1 MEGSGMAELVV
12 VGFEGKH
19 RAAEV
24 LDQLVVLNDLSEID
38 LKDAV
43 AVYRTD
49 DGRLRFDQSVQP
61 TTGEGAA
68 GGALLGGLIGALLM
82 APFTGGIS
90 AAAAAGAMGIGAA
103 AFGLSG
109 AAIGA
114 EDASSFKED
123 FGITDD
129 FVKQVGGM
137 VQPGQSAVFVLARA
151 SDPQAVAEQ
160 FRGYGGT
167 VLRTTLPPDAAA
179 KFQKL
184 MAPHSAAANP
194 AT

>member
-1 MEGSGMAELVV
+1 MAELVV

-24 LDQLVVLNDLSEID
+24 LDQLEVLNNVSAID
-38 LKDAV
+38 LKDGV

-49 DGRLRFDQSVQP
+49 DGKLRFDRSVEA

-68 GGALLGGLIGALLM
+68 GGALLGGMIGALLL
-82 APFTGGIS
+82 APFTGGVS

-114 EDASSFKED
+114 EEAASFKEEY
-123 FGITDD
+123 GISDE

-151 SDPQAVAEQ
+151 SDPKAVAEQ

-179 KFQKL
+179 RFEKL
-184 MAPHSAAANP
+184 MAPHRGVS
-194 AT
+194 

>member
-1 MEGSGMAELVV
+1 MAELVV

-24 LDQLVVLNDLSEID
+24 LDQLEVLNDLSAID

-49 DGRLRFDQSVQP
+49 DGRLRFDRSVQP

-82 APFTGGIS
+82 APFTGGVS
-90 AAAAAGAMGIGAA
+90 AAAALGAMGIGATT
-103 AFGLSG
+103 FGLTG

-114 EDASSFKED
+114 EDAASFKQD

-151 SDPQAVAEQ
+151 SNPQAVAEQ
-160 FRGYGGT
+160 FRGYGGE

-179 KFQKL
+179 RFEKL
-184 MAPHSAAANP
+184 MAPHSAASA
-194 AT
+194 

>member
-1 MEGSGMAELVV
+1 MAELVV

-24 LDQLVVLNDLSEID
+24 LDQLEVLNDLSTID

-68 GGALLGGLIGALLM
+68 NGALLGGMIGALLM

-114 EDASSFKED
+114 DEASSFKED
-123 FGITDD
+123 YGITDD

-137 VQPGQSAVFVLARA
+137 VQPGQSAVFVLATA
-151 SDPQAVAEQ
+151 SDPQVVAQQ

-167 VLRTTLPPDAAA
+167 VLRTTLPADAAA
-179 KFQKL
+179 RFEKL
-184 MAPHSAAANP
+184 MAQHSAFPNSAA
-194 AT
+194 

>member
-1 MEGSGMAELVV
+1 VV
-12 VGFEGKH
+12 IGFEGKH

-24 LDQLVVLNDLSEID
+24 LDQLEVLNDLSQID

-49 DGRLRFDQSVQP
+49 DGRLRFDRSVQP

-68 GGALLGGLIGALLM
+68 SGALLGGLLGALLL
-82 APFTGGIS
+82 APFTGGVS

-103 AFGLSG
+103 AFGFSG

-114 EDASSFKED
+114 EEASSFKED
-123 FGITDD
+123 FGISDD

-151 SDPQAVAEQ
+151 SDPQTVAEQ

-179 KFQKL
+179 RFEKL
-184 MAPHSAAANP
+184 MAPHSAIAS
-194 AT
+194 

>member
-1 MEGSGMAELVV
+1 MAELVV

-24 LDQLVVLNDLSEID
+24 LDQVEVLNDLSVID

-49 DGRLRFDQSVQP
+49 DGRLRFDRSVHP

-68 GGALLGGLIGALLM
+68 SGALLGGMIGALLL
-82 APFTGGIS
+82 APFTGGVS
-90 AAAAAGAMGIGAA
+90 AAAAAGAMGIGATT
-103 AFGLSG
+103 FGLSG

-114 EDASSFKED
+114 GDAESFKED
-123 FGITDD
+123 FGISDEL
-129 FVKQVGGM
+129 VKQVGGM
-137 VQPGQSAVFVLARA
+137 VRPGQSAVFVLAHV
-151 SDPQAVAEQ
+151 SDPKAVAEQ

-179 KFQKL
+179 RFEKL
-184 MAPHSAAANP
+184 MAPPSAIGN
-194 AT
+194 

>member
-1 MEGSGMAELVV
+1 MAELVV

-24 LDQLVVLNDLSEID
+24 LDQLEVLNAYWTID

-49 DGRLRFDQSVQP
+49 DGKLRYDRSVQP
-61 TTGEGAA
+61 TTGEGAG
-68 GGALLGGLIGALLM
+68 GGALLGGMIGALLV
-82 APFTGGIS
+82 APFTGGLS
-90 AAAAAGAMGIGAA
+90 TAAAAAAIGSGAA
-103 AFGLSG
+103 IMGTTG

-114 EDASSFKED
+114 IDADDFKQEY
-123 FGITDD
+123 GISDD

-151 SDPQAVAEQ
+151 SDPKAVAEQ
-160 FRGYGGT
+160 FRGYGGK
-167 VLRTTLPPDAAA
+167 VLRTTLPADAAA
-179 KFQKL
+179 RFEKL
-184 MAPHSAAANP
+184 MVPQSAASQ
-194 AT
+194 ATA

>member
-1 MEGSGMAELVV
+1 MAELVV

-24 LDQLVVLNDLSEID
+24 LDQLEVLNDQWTID

-49 DGRLRFDQSVQP
+49 DGRLRLDRSVQP

-68 GGALLGGLIGALLM
+68 GGALLGAIIGALLL
-82 APFTGGIS
+82 APFTGGVS
-90 AAAAAGAMGIGAA
+90 AAAAAGAMGIGAVT
-103 AFGLSG
+103 FGLSG

-114 EDASSFKED
+114 EDAANFKDE
-123 FGITDD
+123 FGISDD

-151 SDPQAVAEQ
+151 SDPRAVADQ

-167 VLRTTLPPDAAA
+167 VLRTTLPPEAATR
-179 KFQKL
+179 FQKL
-184 MAPHSAAANP
+184 MTPEP
-194 AT
+194 RL

>member
-1 MEGSGMAELVV
+1 MAELVV

-24 LDQLVVLNDLSEID
+24 LEQLEVLNNLSEID
-38 LKDAV
+38 LRDAV

-49 DGRLRFDQSVQP
+49 DGRLRFDRSVQP

-68 GGALLGGLIGALLM
+68 GGAVLGALIGALLM
-82 APFTGGIS
+82 APFTGGVS

-103 AFGLSG
+103 TFGLSG

-114 EDASSFKED
+114 EDAASFKQD
-123 FGITDD
+123 FGISDD

-137 VQPGQSAVFVLARA
+137 VQPGQSAVFVLANA
-151 SDPQAVAEQ
+151 GDPRAVAEQ
-160 FRGYGGT
+160 FRGYGGK
-167 VLRTTLPPDAAA
+167 VLRTTLTPDAAA
-179 KFQKL
+179 RFQKL
-184 MAPHSAAANP
+184 MARESAVP
-194 AT
+194 DSRP

>member
-1 MEGSGMAELVV
+1 MAELVV

-24 LDQLVVLNDLSEID
+24 LDQLEVLNDLSAID
-38 LKDAV
+38 LRDAV

-49 DGRLRFDQSVQP
+49 DGKLRFDRSLQP

-68 GGALLGGLIGALLM
+68 GGALIGGLIGALVM
-82 APFTGGIS
+82 APFTGGVS
-90 AAAAAGAMGIGAA
+90 AAAAAAAMGVGAA

-114 EDASSFKED
+114 DDAASFKED
-123 FGITDD
+123 FGISDD

-151 SDPQAVAEQ
+151 SDPRAVAEQ
-160 FRGYGGT
+160 FRGYGGK
-167 VLRTTLPPDAAA
+167 VLRTTLPADAAA
-179 KFQKL
+179 RFEKL
-184 MAPHSAAANP
+184 MTPQSAVSH
-194 AT
+194 

>member
-1 MEGSGMAELVV
+1 MAELVV

-24 LDQLVVLNDLSEID
+24 LNQVQAMDLSYEID

-49 DGRLRFDQSVQP
+49 DGKLRTDLSVQP
-61 TTGEGAA
+61 TTKEGAA
-68 GGALLGGLIGALLM
+68 WGAMVGGLIGAALL
-82 APFTGGIS
+82 APFTAGAS
-90 AAAAAGAMGIGAA
+90 AAAAATTIGAG
-103 AFGLSG
+103 FFTGGVTG

-114 EDASSFKED
+114 DDADVWKTTY
-123 FGITDD
+123 GISDD

-137 VQPGQSAVFVLARA
+137 VQPGQSAVFVLART
-151 SDPQAVAEQ
+151 SDPVAVAER

-167 VLRTTLPPDAAA
+167 VLRTTLSKQAAA
-179 KFQKL
+179 KFEQV
-184 MAPHSAAANP
+184 MNPAAAR
-194 AT
+194 

>member
-1 MEGSGMAELVV
+1 MAELVV

-24 LDQLVVLNDLSEID
+24 LDQLEVLNASWAID

-49 DGRLRFDQSVQP
+49 DGKLRYDRSVQA

-68 GGALLGGLIGALLM
+68 GGALLGGMIGALLI
-82 APFTGGIS
+82 APFTGGLS
-90 AAAAAGAMGIGAA
+90 AAAAASAIGAGA
-103 AFGLSG
+103 ATFGLGG

-114 EDASSFKED
+114 DDAASFKED
-123 FGITDD
+123 FGISDE
-129 FVKQVGGM
+129 FVNKVGGM

-151 SDPQAVAEQ
+151 SDPRTVAEQ
-160 FRGYGGT
+160 FRGYGGK
-167 VLRTTLPPDAAA
+167 VLTTTLPKDAAVR
-179 KFQKL
+179 FEKL
-184 MAPHSAAANP
+184 MTPHSAATN
-194 AT
+194 